1 MSSVKKIVIFRALK
15 LGDMLCSIPAIRGIR
30 KLHPDAHIAL
40 TGHPQMEA
48 LFSRYGH
55 YVDEFI
61 PFAGFPGMPESPID
75 SLKVWDTI
83 KYIQDKEFDLAVQLH
98 GSGELSNTV
107 VSLFNSRKVIGHY
120 RTGNF
125 RHTSHD
131 FKPYPENVH
140 EVERCLSILELF
152 GYETTDKSLE
162 FYIMDEDYEELNRKT
177 HYPTIKNP
185 YICLHSG
192 ASNEFKRW
200 SDDKFAKLAD
210 WLCEKGLEVVFT
222 GSLFETPLIKKIT
235 SQMKHVAHD
244 FSHYN
249 LELGPLAALIK
260 NSRGLICNDTGVSHL
275 AVALK
280 VPSIV
285 LFIQTDPVRWAPLD
299 SNLHKWVWNP
309 DVDKVFQLSK
319 DFLLKEKVQ

>member
-1 MSSVKKIVIFRALK
+1 
-15 LGDMLCSIPAIRGIR
+15 
-30 KLHPDAHIAL
+30 
-40 TGHPQMEA
+40 
-48 LFSRYGH
+48 
-55 YVDEFI
+55 
-61 PFAGFPGMPESPID
+61 MPESPID

-185 YICLHSG
+185 YICLHPG
-192 ASNEFKRW
+192 ASNEVKRW

-222 GSLFETPLIKKIT
+222 G
-235 SQMKHVAHD
+235 
-244 FSHYN
+244 
-249 LELGPLAALIK
+249 
-260 NSRGLICNDTGVSHL
+260 
-275 AVALK
+275 
-280 VPSIV
+280 
-285 LFIQTDPVRWAPLD
+285 
-299 SNLHKWVWNP
+299 
-309 DVDKVFQLSK
+309 
-319 DFLLKEKVQ
+319 